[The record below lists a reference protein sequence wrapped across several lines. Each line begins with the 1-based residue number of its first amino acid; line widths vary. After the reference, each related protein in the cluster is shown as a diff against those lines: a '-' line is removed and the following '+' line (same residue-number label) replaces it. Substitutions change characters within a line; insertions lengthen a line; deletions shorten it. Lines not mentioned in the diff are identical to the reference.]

1 MVGQRSP
8 FPVLEGLALNP
19 VTRAIKSGAESVAA
33 GAKVIKQNAPEA
45 GRRAQK
51 ALSTAKSHWM
61 GT

>member
-1 MVGQRSP
+1 MAEAVWRNPIAGFIGS
-8 FPVLEGLALNP
+8 GL
-19 VTRAIKSGAESVAA
+19 KSGAESVAA

-61 GT
+61 GP